1 MAWAISEQDFPGEGL
16 RTRLRFPRQPGLRL
30 SAGARQE
37 APARFGWGMPTLV
50 PAPASVPGLD
60 ESREG
65 ITVYRCAAG
74 GRLGGWIIRSGAR
87 VLLARRLPEAGDL
100 VAVAT
105 RRSVRLTLVRDPSAT
120 VEEGRIIGVVEGII
134 GEAR

>member
-1 MAWAISEQDFPGEGL
+1 M
-16 RTRLRFPRQPGLRL
+16 RFRRQPGLRL
-30 SAGARQE
+30 SAGARRE
-37 APARFGWGMPTLV
+37 APTRFGWGVPTLV

-60 ESREG
+60 ETREG

-87 VLLARRLPEAGDL
+87 VLLSRRLPEAGDL

-105 RRSVRLTLVRDPSAT
+105 RRSVRLSLVRESSEE

-134 GEAR
+134 AEGR